1 MSLVTVQLFASYAD
15 LVGTSSIEVRIRAG
29 DNVAD
34 LLRNLRSLP
43 AASMLPACPR
53 VAVNQAFASDST
65 LLESSDEVALI
76 PPVAGG

>member
-15 LVGTSSIEVRIRAG
+15 LVGTSSIEVPIRAG

-34 LLRNLRSLP
+34 LLRSLRLMP
-43 AASMLPACPR
+43 IASMLPPNPR
-53 VAVNQAFASDST
+53 VAVNHTFAGEST
-65 LLESSDEVALI
+65 LLQSSDEVALI